1 MAGSSSARKAR
12 KFHSR
17 WMEVTVACLPANMLT
32 ALPKTDQSTSHS
44 NTCRT
49 SGSGWSGRSSTE
61 SSCEDRLISRH
72 GPCGGLALCCLQL
85 ETLETAAP
93 NPLFLLSP
101 WSWTRPWRDAFTST
115 SAFPFVSQIL
125 FLQRNF
131 GAVKGVRD
139 IPKLKRE
146 TAFHFFSSAIL
157 FSKGSSLSQSLV
169 RGLREAWKDSWF
181 HINSCC

>member
-1 MAGSSSARKAR
+1 MKIKMSL
-12 KFHSR
+12 
-17 WMEVTVACLPANMLT
+17 CPY
-32 ALPKTDQSTSHS
+32 S
-44 NTCRT
+44 NTCHT
-49 SGSGWSGRSSTE
+49 SGSGWSGRFSTE
-61 SSCEDRLISRH
+61 SSCEACLSRCWC
-72 GPCGGLALCCLQL
+72 CGGPALCGLQP

-93 NPLFLLSP
+93 SPLFLQSP

-146 TAFHFFSSAIL
+146 TAFHFFSSAVM
-157 FSKGSSLSQSLV
+157 FSKGSSLTQSLI

-181 HINSCC
+181 HLNSCC